1 MLFSKRRYNSLTE
14 LVEGCQR
21 RERKAQNA
29 FYERYQGKMLG
40 ICRRYA
46 RTLSEAE
53 DVFQEAFI
61 KVFKKIDDLKT
72 PESADS
78 WVKSVIIRTA
88 LSYYERTT
96 KKELMSAQIDV
107 NVQDW
112 DSNEFTSW
120 GHVDIELILK
130 VLSDLPGGYRTII
143 NLYLIDGYNHTEI
156 AEMLGI
162 EPATSKSQLMRGKK
176 FLIKKLQEIGIIEDE
191 RIEPG
196 RN

>member
-29 FYERYQGKMLG
+29 FYDRYQRKMLG
-40 ICRRYA
+40 VCRRYA

-53 DVFQEAFI
+53 DIFQEAFI
-61 KVFKKIDDLKT
+61 KVFTKIDDLKT
-72 PESADS
+72 PESADG
-78 WVKSVIIRTA
+78 WVKSIIIRTA

-96 KKELMSAQIDV
+96 KKELMSTPIDL

-112 DSNEFTSW
+112 DSVEFTSW
-120 GHVDIELILK
+120 AHVDIELVLK
-130 VLSDLPGGYRTII
+130 VLSELPNGYRTVI

-156 AEMLGI
+156 VEMLGI
-162 EPATSKSQLMRGKK
+162 EPSTSKSQLMRGKK
-176 FLIKKLQEIGIIEDE
+176 LLMKKLQEIGIIENE
-191 RIEPG
+191 RIERG
-196 RN
+196 KL

>member
-1 MLFSKRRYNSLTE
+1 MFFYNRRYNSLTE

-21 RERKAQNA
+21 HERKAQNA
-29 FYERYQGKMLG
+29 FYDRYQRKMLG

-53 DVFQEAFI
+53 DIFQEAFI
-61 KVFKKIDDLKT
+61 KVFKKIDDLHT

-96 KKELMSAQIDV
+96 KKELMSAPIDL

-112 DSNEFTSW
+112 ESGEFSPW
-120 GHVDIELILK
+120 GHVDIELVLK
-130 VLSDLPGGYRTII
+130 VLSDLPNGYRTII

-162 EPATSKSQLMRGKK
+162 EPSTSKSQLMRGKK
-176 FLIKKLQEIGIIEDE
+176 LLMKKLQETGILKDE
-191 RIEPG
+191 RIERG
-196 RN
+196 KL

>member
-1 MLFSKRRYNSLTE
+1 MLFSKKGYKSLTE

-29 FYERYQGKMLG
+29 FYDRYQGKMLG

-46 RTLSEAE
+46 RTISEAE
-53 DVFQEAFI
+53 DIFQEAFI
-61 KVFKKIDDLKT
+61 KVFKKIDDLKM

-78 WVKSVIIRTA
+78 WVKSIIIRTA

-96 KKELMSAQIDV
+96 QKELMNTPIDL

-112 DSNEFTSW
+112 DSAEFTSW
-120 GHVDIELILK
+120 GHVDIELVLK
-130 VLSDLPGGYRTII
+130 VLSDLPNGYRTII
-143 NLYLIDGYNHTEI
+143 NLYLIDDYNHTEI

-162 EPATSKSQLMRGKK
+162 EPSTSKSQLMRGKK
-176 FLIKKLQEIGIIEDE
+176 LLMKKLQETGIIENE
-191 RIEPG
+191 RIERG
-196 RN
+196 KL

>member
-21 RERKAQNA
+21 RERKAQNV
-29 FYERYQGKMLG
+29 FYDRYQRKMLG

-53 DVFQEAFI
+53 DIFQEAFI

-72 PESADS
+72 PESADA
-78 WVKSVIIRTA
+78 WVKSIIVRTA

-96 KKELMSAQIDV
+96 KKELMSTPIDLS
-107 NVQDW
+107 VQDW
-112 DSNEFTSW
+112 DPDEFTTW
-120 GHVDIELILK
+120 AHVDIELVLK
-130 VLSDLPGGYRTII
+130 VLSELPNGYRTII

-156 AEMLGI
+156 MEMLGI
-162 EPATSKSQLMRGKK
+162 ELSTSKSQLMRGKK
-176 FLIKKLQEIGIIEDE
+176 LLMKKLQEIGVIEDE
-191 RIEPG
+191 RIE
-196 RN
+196 RK